1 MPGRIQNRIALV
13 TGGSSGLGR
22 SICLKLAS
30 EGAKICCV
38 DLYETPR
45 NRTNASTGRADDFNN
60 RIEGE
65 STSAEIER
73 LYGEG
78 RAVFV
83 RADVTKAASV
93 EAAVAKCVEVFGRV
107 SIIPLRPSTRATAD

>member
-13 TGGSSGLGR
+13 TGCSGGLGR

-45 NRTNASTGRADDFNN
+45 NKTNASTGKADDFNN

-65 STSAEIER
+65 STSAEIAR

-83 RADVTKAASV
+83 NADVTKAESV
-93 EAAVAKCVEVFGRV
+93 EAVVAKCVEVFGRV
-107 SIIPLRPSTRATAD
+107 SVTTSIRYST